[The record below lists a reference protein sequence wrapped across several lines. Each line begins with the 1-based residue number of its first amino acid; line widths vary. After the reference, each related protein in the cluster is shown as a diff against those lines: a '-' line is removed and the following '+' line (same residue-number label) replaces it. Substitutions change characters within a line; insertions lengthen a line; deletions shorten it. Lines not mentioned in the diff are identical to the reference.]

1 MITIMIILFI
11 DFIFFAQV
19 GMALILLYMLLLC
32 IGTKC
37 THLICDDYSAHYD
50 AYNPKVHIKAGWKKI
65 WKFSKSFLFFINLR
79 NNILHEYKYNGRYF
93 GLYKK
98 CEAIW
103 REKKECTVS
112 AVSVYI

>member
-1 MITIMIILFI
+1 MTKLITMLIIRE
-11 DFIFFAQV
+11 
-19 GMALILLYMLLLC
+19 C
-32 IGTKC
+32 ISKQ
-37 THLICDDYSAHYD
+37 DE
-50 AYNPKVHIKAGWKKI
+50 KK
-65 WKFSKSFLFFINLR
+65 KFSKSFLFFINLR

>member
-1 MITIMIILFI
+1 M
-11 DFIFFAQV
+11 
-19 GMALILLYMLLLC
+19 
-32 IGTKC
+32 KK
-37 THLICDDYSAHYD
+37 
-50 AYNPKVHIKAGWKKI
+50 KVQQI
-65 WKFSKSFLFFINLR
+65 FLFFINLR

-112 AVSVYI
+112 AVTVYI